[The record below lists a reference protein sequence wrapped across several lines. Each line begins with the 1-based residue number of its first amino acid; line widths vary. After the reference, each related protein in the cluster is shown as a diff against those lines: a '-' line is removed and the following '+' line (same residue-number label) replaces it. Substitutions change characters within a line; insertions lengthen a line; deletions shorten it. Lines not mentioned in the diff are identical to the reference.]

1 MTTRSGRRVRKI
13 RATRIAAS
21 IGLLALLAG
30 CAASEPEASPAA
42 TSPAPAPSPVPS
54 ADPPQPMAGAPELP
68 EATTAPQEV
77 LTDLD
82 TPWGLAFLPSGAVL
96 VTSRNTGAVLLL
108 SDTGTAVLTG
118 PGADE
123 LTGTAFGG
131 EGGLLGVAVSPAFE
145 TDRLVYLYR
154 TMPDGNQVVRA
165 ELDAL
170 AASLA
175 PLQVVIGGIPAAGN
189 HNGGRI
195 AFGPDGLLY
204 VATSDAVNPAF
215 AQDPGSLGGKILRL
229 TADGAP
235 APGNPTEGSP
245 VWSLGHRNVQG
256 LGWDP
261 DGRMFASEFGQ
272 STFDELNLIEP
283 GANYGWPEVE
293 GMGGGPGFVE
303 PLVTWSTAD
312 ASPSG
317 IAVTPD
323 GVYLAALRG
332 ARLWWVPFAG
342 DGVGEATPFLTGELG
357 RLWNVVLGP
366 DGALW
371 ILTQNTDG
379 RGTPQPGDDR
389 LLRMLP
395 P

>member
-1 MTTRSGRRVRKI
+1 MGVCLL
-13 RATRIAAS
+13 
-21 IGLLALLAG
+21 GLIAG
-30 CAASEPEASPAA
+30 CAATEPEAEP
-42 TSPAPAPSPVPS
+42 TPTAPAPTPS
-54 ADPPQPMAGAPELP
+54 RGLPPTPEPPTMAGAPDLP
-68 EATTAPQEV
+68 EATATPQDV
-77 LTDLD
+77 LTDLV

-96 VTSRNTGAVLLL
+96 ITSRNTGAVLLL
-108 SDTGTAVLTG
+108 SDTGTAALTG

-131 EGGLLGVAVSPAFE
+131 EGGLLGIAVSPEYE

-154 TMPDGNQVVRA
+154 TATDGNQVVRA
-165 ELDAL
+165 ELDSL

-175 PLQVVIGGIPAAGN
+175 PLEVVIGGIPAAGI

-195 AFGPDGLLY
+195 AFGPDGMLY
-204 VATSDAVNPAF
+204 VATGDGATPSR
-215 AQDPGSLGGKILRL
+215 AQDPTSLGGKILRL
-229 TADGAP
+229 TPDGAP

-272 STFDELNLIEP
+272 NTFDELNLIEP

-293 GMGGGPGFVE
+293 GVGGRAGFVE

-317 IAVTPD
+317 IAVTAG
-323 GVYLAALRG
+323 GVYVAALRG
-332 ARLWWVPFAG
+332 ARLWSVPFAG
-342 DGVGEATPFLTGELG
+342 DGIGAATPFLTGEYG
-357 RLWNVVLGP
+357 RLRNVTLGP

-379 RGTPQPGDDR
+379 RGTPRPGDDR
-389 LLRMLP
+389 LFRMLP